1 MVQVACVKY
10 NTVTDRDY
18 SIESL
23 INERI
28 TEIQTKDKGKI
39 IDVKLTSTG
48 DHVYMNIVALILYEV
63 KENTK

>member
-1 MVQVACVKY
+1 MVQVAGVRY

-28 TEIQTKDKGKI
+28 TEIQEDYKGKI
-39 IDVKLTSTG
+39 IDVKLVSTG
-48 DHVYMNIVALILYEV
+48 DHVYMNLVALILYEV
-63 KENTK
+63 KE

>member
-1 MVQVACVKY
+1 MVQVACVRY

-28 TEIQTKDKGKI
+28 TEIQEDYKGKI
-39 IDVKLTSTG
+39 IDVKLVSTG
-48 DHVYMNIVALILYEV
+48 DHVNMNLVALILYEV
-63 KENTK
+63 KE

>member
-1 MVQVACVKY
+1 MVQVAGVRY

-28 TEIQTKDKGKI
+28 REIQEDYKGKI
-39 IDVKLTSTG
+39 IDVKITSTG
-48 DHVYMNIVALILYEV
+48 DHVHMNLVALILYEV
-63 KENTK
+63 KE

>member
-28 TEIQTKDKGKI
+28 TEIQTEGKI
-39 IDVKLTSTG
+39 IDIKLTSTG
-48 DHVYMNIVALILYEV
+48 DHVYMNFVALILYEV
-63 KENTK
+63 KEDIK

>member
-1 MVQVACVKY
+1 MVQVACVRY

-28 TEIQTKDKGKI
+28 TEIQTEDKGK
-39 IDVKLTSTG
+39 LL
-48 DHVYMNIVALILYEV
+48 M
-63 KENTK
+63 

>member
-1 MVQVACVKY
+1 MVQVAGVRY

-28 TEIQTKDKGKI
+28 TEIQEDYKGKI
-39 IDVKLTSTG
+39 IDVKLVSTG
-48 DHVYMNIVALILYEV
+48 DHVHMNLVALILYEV
-63 KENTK
+63 KE

>member
-1 MVQVACVKY
+1 MVQVACVRY

-28 TEIQTKDKGKI
+28 TEIQEDYKGKI
-39 IDVKLTSTG
+39 IDVKLVSTG
-48 DHVYMNIVALILYEV
+48 DHVHMNLVALILYEV
-63 KENTK
+63 KE

>member
-1 MVQVACVKY
+1 MVQVAGVRY

-28 TEIQTKDKGKI
+28 TEIQEDYKGKI
-39 IDVKLTSTG
+39 IDVKLVSTG
-48 DHVYMNIVALILYEV
+48 DHVCMNLVALILYEV
-63 KENTK
+63 KE

>member
-28 TEIQTKDKGKI
+28 TEIQTEDKGKI
-39 IDVKLTSTG
+39 IDIKLTSTG
-48 DHVYMNIVALILYEV
+48 DHVYINLLALILYEV
-63 KENTK
+63 KEDVK

>member
-1 MVQVACVKY
+1 MVQVAGVRY

-28 TEIQTKDKGKI
+28 REIQEDYKGKI
-39 IDVKLTSTG
+39 IDVKLVSTG
-48 DHVYMNIVALILYEV
+48 DHVYMNLVALILYEV
-63 KENTK
+63 KE

>member
-1 MVQVACVKY
+1 MVQVAGVRY

-28 TEIQTKDKGKI
+28 REIQEDYKGKI
-39 IDVKLTSTG
+39 IDVKLVSTG
-48 DHVYMNIVALILYEV
+48 DHVCMNLVALILYEV
-63 KENTK
+63 KE